1 MNEDL
6 QPDFDQEKYERFI
19 HSQVNNVLSSFEER
33 VYLIMRHYP
42 AYDLN
47 AAMELDTAD
56 AISMAKSALISEYQS
71 SMMLMSVSPVTPRVR
86 KARTRSSSLRFSSSP
101 MNRNTGTPDSTSSRV
116 PWKKSAEVM

>member
-19 HSQVNNVLSSFEER
+19 RSQVNKVLSSFEER
-33 VYLIMRHYP
+33 VYLIMRRYP

-71 SMMLMSVSPVTPRVR
+71 SMMLMSVIASSMNRESY
-86 KARTRSSSLRFSSSP
+86 KKMRSSIE
-101 MNRNTGTPDSTSSRV
+101 
-116 PWKKSAEVM
+116 SAIKRLG

>member
-6 QPDFDQEKYERFI
+6 QPDFDQEKYERFT
-19 HSQVNNVLSSFEER
+19 HSQVNKVLSSFEER

-71 SMMLMSVSPVTPRVR
+71 SMMLMSVIASSMNRESY
-86 KARTRSSSLRFSSSP
+86 KKMRSSIENAIKRL
-101 MNRNTGTPDSTSSRV
+101 G
-116 PWKKSAEVM
+116 